1 MPITETELVWRNGRL
16 IPWEQATIHALSHTV
31 HYGSSVFEG
40 IRCYSTPQGPAIF
53 RLGEHLRRFLDS
65 ARIYRMHVPYS
76 LEALVTACDE
86 TVHRNGLESAYVR
99 PLALR
104 GYGIVGVD
112 PTDAPIEVFVF
123 AWPWG
128 TYLGEGALRD
138 GVEVCVSSWQRP
150 APDTYPALAKAS
162 GNYLNSQLM
171 RMEARANG
179 YAEAIALDT
188 RGYVSEGSGENLF
201 LVREGSVYTPPLAAS
216 ILPGITRDT
225 VITLARE
232 QGRTVIETDLPREAL
247 YTADELFFT
256 GTAAEVTP
264 IRSVDRIP
272 IGTGR
277 PGPVTRALQD
287 AYLACVS
294 GGVEDTHGWLH
305 PVSGPSATA
314 QRRPGRTARA
324 TSPRPPTR

>member
-1 MPITETELVWRNGRL
+1 MPIKETEWVWRNGRL
-16 IPWEQATIHALSHTV
+16 VPWEQATIHALSHTV

-40 IRCYSTPQGPAIF
+40 IRCYSTPEGPAIF
-53 RLGEHLRRFLDS
+53 RLVEHLRRFLDS
-65 ARIYRMHVPYS
+65 ARIYRMQIPYAVEE
-76 LEALVTACDE
+76 LATACEE
-86 TVHRNGLESAYVR
+86 TVHRNGLESAYLR

-104 GYGIVGVD
+104 GYGTVGVD
-112 PTDAPIEVFVF
+112 PTDAPIEVFIF

-128 TYLGEGALRD
+128 TYLGEAALLN
-138 GVEVCVSSWQRP
+138 GVDVCVSSWHRP
-150 APDTYPALAKAS
+150 APDTHPALAKAS

-201 LVREGSVYTPPLAAS
+201 LVREGCVFTPPLAAS
-216 ILPGITRDT
+216 ILPGITRHT
-225 VITLARE
+225 VMTLARE
-232 QGRTVIETDLPREAL
+232 QGRTVTETDLPREML

-264 IRSVDRIP
+264 IRSVDRVLV
-272 IGTGR
+272 GTGR
-277 PGPVTRALQD
+277 PGPVTCALQD
-287 AYLACVS
+287 AYLTCVT
-294 GGVEDTHGWLH
+294 GRVQDTHGWLH
-305 PVSGPSATA
+305 RVSAPDATPH
-314 QRRPGRTARA
+314 RPPGRTARA